1 MKKNRLWMAAGSV
14 VVLAL
19 LVWAF
24 SPSALEV
31 ETAVVSQGRF
41 ERSVQED
48 GKTRLRDRFV
58 ISTPLS
64 GRVARIALKRGAYLR
79 DFVHHFA
86 SLLSDRLDKDL
97 IQRAM
102 TGHVADY
109 EL

>member
-1 MKKNRLWMAAGSV
+1 MKKNRLWMAAGFA

-24 SPSALEV
+24 APSALEV

-58 ISTPLS
+58 VSTPLS
-64 GRVARIALKRGAYLR
+64 GRVARITLKQGDMVEQGVVLATMWPASPALIPSTNR
-79 DFVHHFA
+79 
-86 SLLSDRLDKDL
+86 S
-97 IQRAM
+97 
-102 TGHVADY
+102 TP
-109 EL
+109 